1 MATGRPTKYNPAF
14 CDIVIKMMKKGHSKQ
29 SVAGKIGISRDTL
42 YEWCRRYPEFSDTI
56 KVGEMMSWHYWE
68 DIGIKA
74 TLGKMKGFRPSLW
87 IFTMKARF
95 GWRDNSPV
103 KRLEDDI
110 DELEIELEAKERVNR
125 KPPTMAEIVEKYR
138 EQLPAAIMSS

>member
-14 CDIVIKMMKKGHSKQ
+14 CNIIIKMMKKGHSKQ
-29 SVAGKIGISRDTL
+29 GVAGKLGISRDTL

-56 KVGEMMSWHYWE
+56 KVGEMMSYAYWE
-68 DIGIKA
+68 DLGMKA
-74 TLGKMKGFRPSLW
+74 MMGKVKGFRPSLW

-103 KRLEDDI
+103 KSTEDMADI
-110 DELEIELEAKERVNR
+110 IEGDLKEE
-125 KPPTMAEIVEKYR
+125 KPQRTMAEIVEKYGGY
-138 EQLPAAIMSS
+138 QIPNLVA